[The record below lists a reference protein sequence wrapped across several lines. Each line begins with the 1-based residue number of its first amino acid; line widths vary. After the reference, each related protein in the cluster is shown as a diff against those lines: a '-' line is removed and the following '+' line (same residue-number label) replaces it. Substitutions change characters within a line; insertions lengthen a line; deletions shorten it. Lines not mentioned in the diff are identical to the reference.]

1 MTTSSQQ
8 QSYLN
13 ISDLSTLTTDTITL
27 TGSNSNCY
35 YGSGSTI
42 TFTNNTSTSWCIPA
56 HQSSYCTT
64 TLGGISSIDNIK
76 IFMPQEFIDCF
87 PEWSKVEKM
96 CEEYPGLKIAFE
108 KFKTVYKLVKDD
120 YDTPKD
126 KRPKP

>member
-8 QSYLN
+8 ENYLN
-13 ISDLSTLTTDTITL
+13 ISDLSILTSDTITL
-27 TGSNSNCY
+27 TGSSNCY
-35 YGSGSTI
+35 TSGSTI
-42 TFTNNTSTSWCIPA
+42 TFTPSSSSHTWCVPA
-56 HQSSYCTT
+56 HQSTYCTA

>member
-1 MTTSSQQ
+1 MNTSSQQ
-8 QSYLN
+8 TNYLTV
-13 ISDLSTLTTDTITL
+13 SDLSTLNDTITI
-27 TGSNSNCY
+27 TGSDNNF

-56 HQSSYCTT
+56 HQSSYCTI

-87 PEWSKVEKM
+87 PEWSRVEKM

-108 KFKTVYKLVKDD
+108 KFKTTYKLVRDD
-120 YDTPKD
+120 FDTAPD
-126 KRPKP
+126 KRVKP